1 MSSTPFGGRD
11 SASVPQGTRGRHLA
25 PREKRGLRA
34 LGTMPVQLVGTLVG
48 RGGPTEG
55 TARRPHRRDIGRAAA
70 PVVTDAAVVAL
81 EDTVAVERPV
91 LDPGT
96 IEVVVDEGESAAD
109 VAARLGVSTASLL
122 ALNGLSW
129 RSVLAAGDVLR
140 VRPVGPRPDP
150 GPEPERHVVR
160 AGETIASIAAAHA
173 VPTAAVLLA
182 NGLSRGSAL
191 MPGQRLV
198 LPPVPRRDA
207 EALTLTGE
215 MLRQA
220 TRIITIGRRT
230 DVPDDGIVAALVAAM
245 HDSSLRNLDFGDGGG
260 LGLFQRV
267 PDTGWGDRAA
277 ILDPEHAILAFF
289 GGAHSPV
296 WSSARGLL
304 DVPGWSYLSVGEMA
318 ATVQGGG
325 APGGEGG
332 SRTSGA
338 AAYAKWEP
346 FARGWLR
353 SLSRPRAAIP
363 PRRRAARAP
372 PWRAGATLNCPS

>member
-11 SASVPQGTRGRHLA
+11 SASVPHVTRGRHLA
-25 PREKRGLRA
+25 PREKRGLRS

-55 TARRPHRRDIGRAAA
+55 TARRPHRREPGRAAV
-70 PVVTDAAVVAL
+70 PVVADAAAVAL

-91 LDPGT
+91 LDPST
-96 IEVVVDEGESAAD
+96 IEVVVGDGESAAD

-160 AGETIASIAAAHA
+160 PGETIASIAAAHA

-191 MPGQRLV
+191 TPGQRLV

-207 EALTLTGE
+207 ETLPLAGE

-220 TRIITIGRRT
+220 TRIVTLGRRT
-230 DVPDDGIVAALVAAM
+230 GVPDDGIVAALVAAM
-245 HDSSLRNLDFGDGGG
+245 HDSSLRNLDFGDDGG

-267 PDTGWGDRAA
+267 PDTGWGDRSAV
-277 ILDPEHAILAFF
+277 LDPEHAILAFF
-289 GGAHSPV
+289 GGAQSPV

-304 DVPGWSYLSVGEMA
+304 DVPGWSYLSIGEMA
-318 ATVQGGG
+318 ATVQRGGGGEAGGG
-325 APGGEGG
+325 AGGPA
-332 SRTSGA
+332 GA
-338 AAYAKWEP
+338 AAYGKWEP

-353 SLSRPRAAIP
+353 SL
-363 PRRRAARAP
+363 
-372 PWRAGATLNCPS
+372 